1 MTVRAI
7 GGAEAAGPPLPNPQ
21 QHVRG
26 RVIAGFREEELYD
39 TVLIAREEFDN
50 MRWEGAVIS
59 GSIRSRI
66 TSVITDRTD
75 ISDQGHGH
83 LTATMVAPELSS
95 G

>member
-39 TVLIAREEFDN
+39 TVLVAREEFDN
-50 MRWEGAVIS
+50 
-59 GSIRSRI
+59 
-66 TSVITDRTD
+66 TS
-75 ISDQGHGH
+75 S
-83 LTATMVAPELSS
+83 
-95 G
+95 